1 MTSWRLLDSGAMS
14 PSLNMAIDRT
24 ILALHANGQAPP
36 TLRFYQW
43 QPAAVSLGYFQKRHN
58 LDLDACRQ
66 YGIEVVRRPTGGKAV
81 LHLGDLTYAVIA
93 GTPEG
98 IPSAVTAAYRL
109 ICEGL
114 LAGFHSLGIEAR
126 MGRETRKS
134 LQADICFLRCAIGA
148 IIHQGK
154 KLVGSAQTWHASSML
169 QHGSIILEPQE
180 EVLLK
185 IWGGSSGDGEL
196 QTAFKGRLTS
206 IREILGYS
214 INLNKLKTALRE
226 GLERTLGMEL
236 VEGELT
242 WKEWSLAREL
252 IKQGVNH
259 HPCPTRISP
268 KFPWAGSGSALR
280 PESCHRGTAILAETP

>member
-1 MTSWRLLDSGAMS
+1 MTSWRFLDSGAMS
-14 PSLNMAIDRT
+14 PSLNMAIDRA
-24 ILALHANGQAPP
+24 ILALHANGQALP

-43 QPAAVSLGYFQKRHN
+43 QPSAISLGYFQKRHN
-58 LDLDACRQ
+58 LDLDACRR

-81 LHLGDLTYAVIA
+81 LHMGDLTYAVIA

-114 LAGFHSLGIEAR
+114 LAGFRSLGIEAR
-126 MGRETRKS
+126 MGRETMNS
-134 LQADICFLRCAIGA
+134 PQTDICFLRCAIGA

-169 QHGSIILEPQE
+169 QHGSIILTPQE

-185 IWGGSSGDGEL
+185 LWGGSYGPSEL

-206 IREILGYS
+206 IREILGHR
-214 INLNKLKTALRE
+214 INLGKLKTALRE
-226 GLERTLGMEL
+226 GLARTLGVEL
-236 VEGELT
+236 LEGELT
-242 WKEWSLAREL
+242 WEEWSLAREL
-252 IKQGVNH
+252 INQEANH
-259 HPCPTRISP
+259 NPCPTRTSP
-268 KFPWAGSGSALR
+268 KFPWESSGWASPA
-280 PESCHRGTAILAETP
+280 

>member
-1 MTSWRLLDSGAMS
+1 MTSWRFLDSGATS
-14 PSLNMAIDRT
+14 PALNMAIDRA

-43 QPAAVSLGYFQKRHN
+43 QPPAVSLGYFQRRHN

-93 GTPEG
+93 GTAEG

-114 LAGFHSLGIEAR
+114 LTGFRPLGIEAR
-126 MGRETRKS
+126 MGRETRNS
-134 LQADICFLRCAIGA
+134 PQTDVCFLRCAIGA
-148 IIHQGK
+148 IVHQGK

-169 QHGSIILEPQE
+169 QHGSIILSPQE
-180 EVLLK
+180 EMLLK
-185 IWGGSSGDGEL
+185 LWGGSSGAGEL
-196 QTAFKGRLTS
+196 QAAFKGRLTS

-214 INLNKLKTALRE
+214 IDLDKLKSALRD
-226 GLERTLGMEL
+226 GLTRTLGVEL
-236 VEGELT
+236 AEGELT
-242 WKEWSLAREL
+242 WEEWSLAREL
-252 IKQGVNH
+252 SNQEANH
-259 HPCPTRISP
+259 NPCPTRTLPKSP
-268 KFPWAGSGSALR
+268 SANSGSAS
-280 PESCHRGTAILAETP
+280 PA

>member
-1 MTSWRLLDSGAMS
+1 MTSWRFLDSGAMS
-14 PSLNMAIDRT
+14 PSLNMAIDRA

-43 QPAAVSLGYFQKRHN
+43 QPPAVSLGYFQRRHN
-58 LDLDACRQ
+58 LDLAACRQ
-66 YGIEVVRRPTGGKAV
+66 YGVEVVRRPTGGKAV
-81 LHLGDLTYAVIA
+81 LHLEDLTYAVIA

-114 LAGFHSLGIEAR
+114 LAGFRSLGIEAK
-126 MGRETRKS
+126 MGRETSKS
-134 LQADICFLRCAIGA
+134 LQTDVCFLRCAIGA

-169 QHGSIILEPQE
+169 QHGSITLTPQE

-185 IWGGSSGDGEL
+185 IWGGSSGDGKL

-206 IREILGYS
+206 IQEILGYS
-214 INLNKLKTALRE
+214 LDLGKLKTALLE
-226 GLERTLGMEL
+226 GLARTLGMEL
-236 VEGELT
+236 VSGKLT
-242 WKEWSLAREL
+242 WEEWSLARE
-252 IKQGVNH
+252 IVNQEVNH
-259 HPCPTRISP
+259 DPCLTRTLPKSP
-268 KFPWAGSGSALR
+268 SAGSGSAL
-280 PESCHRGTAILAETP
+280 PA